1 MVSAVVAVPVVK
13 LLEDAVTVQ
22 EALSRA
28 RLSVTWT
35 APSAPEMVLP
45 GAPDPRLAAVGAVI
59 VSSPLVTAN
68 VTVVPGSLPARAA
81 AAACVARMTG
91 PAVAADAAAGASTA
105 PMTAAA
111 LSAKPTDFFM
121 NSPRYDPA
129 YRAFP
134 MGGYPPIA
142 GSRSTQLRIVAG

>member
-22 EALSRA
+22 EALSSA

-35 APSAPEMVLP
+35 VPSGPEMVLP
-45 GAPDPRLAAVGAVI
+45 GAPDPRLAAVGAVN

-68 VTVVPGSLPARAA
+68 VTVVLGSLPARAA
-81 AAACVARMTG
+81 PAACAARMTG
-91 PAVAADAAAGASTA
+91 PPVAADAAAGASAT

-111 LSAKPTDFFM
+111 LSARPTDFLM
-121 NSPRYDPA
+121 N
-129 YRAFP
+129 
-134 MGGYPPIA
+134 PPDTA
-142 GSRSTQLRIVAG
+142 RRTGPFLWAVTRPFQVLVELSYG